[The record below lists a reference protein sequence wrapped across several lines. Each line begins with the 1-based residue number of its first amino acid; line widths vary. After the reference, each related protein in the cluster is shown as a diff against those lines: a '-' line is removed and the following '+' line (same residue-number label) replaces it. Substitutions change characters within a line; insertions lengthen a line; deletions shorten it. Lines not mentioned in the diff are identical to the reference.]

1 MRSIILATLEY
12 PVQKGGIATYLAN
25 LVACFPKGSVH
36 VLAPEDPAS
45 HDADMLSDA
54 PIYRRTMLSRWVRPR
69 WLAALYWTDWL
80 RKKERAEML
89 IVSHLLPMGT
99 VARILKRRRGL
110 PYAVI
115 VHGMDVA
122 LALEAG
128 GFKRARAKAV
138 LKDAE
143 FVVAN
148 SVHTAQ
154 LAEALG
160 ADKAKIALV
169 RPSPGFPLDT
179 VLPADRIDALRK
191 FYAMPT
197 DGFTLLSVGRL
208 VERKGFAEAI
218 QAVSLLKKDGR
229 QVRLVIVGDGPERA
243 KLEGLVK
250 SADVSDQVSFLG
262 KVPDA
267 DLPGL
272 YAAADA
278 FVMAPKS
285 IGADVEGFG
294 IVYLEANL
302 MGRPVIGSRT
312 GGVADAVLDGKTGLL
327 VEPGSAAAIAE
338 AVCKLMD
345 DPALAARL
353 GADGRKRVLEDF
365 GWKRQAGGFVEAV
378 MKMGEKG

>member
-1 MRSIILATLEY
+1 MKSIILATLEY

-36 VLAPEDPAS
+36 VLAPENPQS
-45 HDADMLSDA
+45 HDTDMRSDA
-54 PIYRRTMLSRWVRPR
+54 SIFRRNLLSRWLRPR

-80 RKKERAEML
+80 AKKERADML
-89 IVSHLLPMGT
+89 IVSHVLPMGL

-128 GFKRARAKAV
+128 GWKRARARAV
-138 LKDAE
+138 LEDAE
-143 FVVAN
+143 VVVAN

-160 ADKAKIALV
+160 ARKEKIALV
-169 RPSPGFPLDT
+169 RPSPGFALDT
-179 VLPADRIDALRK
+179 VLPPDRIEAVRK

-197 DGFTLLSVGRL
+197 IGYTLLSVGRL
-208 VERKGFAEAI
+208 VERKGFAEVI
-218 QAVSLLKKDGR
+218 EAVALLKKDGR
-229 QVRLVIVGDGPERA
+229 KVNLVIVGDGPDRRR
-243 KLEGLVK
+243 LEALVN
-250 SADVSDQVSFLG
+250 SHQVADLVTFLGEVSDE
-262 KVPDA
+262 

-272 YAAADA
+272 YAAASV

-302 MGRPVIGSRT
+302 MGKPVIGSRV
-312 GGVADAVLDGKTGLL
+312 GGVADAVVDGKTGLL
-327 VEPGSAAAIAE
+327 VEPGSGEAIAAA
-338 AVCKLMD
+338 VRKLMD
-345 DPALAARL
+345 DPALAERL
-353 GADGRKRVLEDF
+353 GSDGRKRVLEDF

-378 MKMGEKG
+378 MKE